1 MKTNYQHLLSDKF
14 TQDALKEI
22 DAMLAK
28 ELDKP
33 ANSRDYDKIEE
44 LIDIYTHLT
53 GKEEEI
59 EQAAEDGIAG
69 LQKRLHTSKP
79 RISVKVKVMLA
90 VACVVVTM
98 LIANTFTVMAWD
110 MDVFSVIV
118 HLSDGSFSVVF
129 PEKEAVIL
137 PTTEE
142 DPYGIRT
149 ECAKHGMDVEAPTY
163 LPEGFY
169 LTKVSCTDTE
179 DFGNSAAFWFNR
191 GKKEVITIDYFW
203 FFNNNTEVNY
213 PCDEF
218 NLSEIEINGNPAI
231 LSKEDEQYTIVWKNG
246 DIQCDICA
254 LNVDYDEC
262 DKVVASLK

>member
-169 LTKVSCTDTE
+169 LTKASYVPNENYANMAT
-179 DFGNSAAFWFNR
+179 FWFNR
-191 GKKEVITIDYFW
+191 GDNEVIIFGYDLIFDE
-203 FFNNNTEVNY
+203 EVEFNY

-246 DIQCDICA
+246 DIQCDIST